1 MERQKEDNAAKNVLH
16 HKSLG
21 CCSLKQK
28 ILPATAEIEHSLVQF
43 ALRRT
48 DSH

>member
-21 CCSLKQK
+21 CSPLRQK

>member
-1 MERQKEDNAAKNVLH
+1 MERQKEDNAAINALH
-16 HKSLG
+16 HKLLG
-21 CCSLKQK
+21 CSSLRQK
-28 ILPATAEIEHSLVQF
+28 ILPAISEIEHSLVQF